1 MHPNQAKRE
10 AGDDLIHLD
19 MREAASLGRLVAR
32 VRVRVR
38 ARARDRA
45 TVRVRVRFR
54 APRLRGRVSA
64 SRVIP
69 RVVQMAASAQQVLRD
84 LAAPR
89 VRVRVRV
96 RARARVRVRVR
107 ARARVRIR
115 SRALARGWG

>member
-1 MHPNQAKRE
+1 VSASRVIPRVEEM
-10 AGDDLIHLD
+10 AGF
-19 MREAASLGRLVAR
+19 
-32 VRVRVR
+32 
-38 ARARDRA
+38 
-45 TVRVRVRFR
+45 RVRVRFR

-84 LAAPR
+84 LVAPR

-107 ARARVRIR
+107 ARARVRVR
-115 SRALARGWG
+115 VRVP